1 MTSFGMK
8 YGVAFTEEQAEVI
21 ERPLQ
26 DGDSRSQRIRGLA
39 QIGLA
44 AEAVYREE
52 GRNPP
57 SGAEHEQVVREALE
71 KHLEE

>member
-1 MTSFGMK
+1 MTDFDVT
-8 YGVAFTEEQAEVI
+8 YGVAFTEEQAGEI

-52 GRNPP
+52 GRDPP
-57 SGAEHEQVVREALE
+57 SGAEREQVVREVLE